1 MVLVSDK
8 VDVFKGRCVR
18 GSALFLTAVGATLE
32 VIDTC
37 DVVLVV
43 EAQGVTHQYQMD
55 FLVILHLDSINTI
68 DSR

>member
-1 MVLVSDK
+1 MVLVGDEI
-8 VDVFKGRCVR
+8 DVFEGRCVR

-43 EAQGVTHQYQMD
+43 CYIV
-55 FLVILHLDSINTI
+55 L
-68 DSR
+68 